1 MDFSTMGALAEIV
14 SAVGVIVSL
23 IYVAAQVRQNTRAV
37 RRATHHALV
46 TTRLDYVALV
56 AADPELA
63 RLVRLGS
70 ADYGRLDQD
79 ERHRFG
85 LVMYYSFSAGENFY
99 YQYRQGALD
108 QEQWERWCA
117 TLQVY
122 FAQPGIRAWF
132 ETTPQ
137 QFTASFSAFLAAE
150 FQKGPPQRSKSR
162 S

>member
-1 MDFSTMGALAEIV
+1 MDFSTIGTLAEVV

-23 IYVAAQVRQNTRAV
+23 IYVAAQVRHNTRAV
-37 RRATHHALV
+37 RSATHHALV

-56 AADPELA
+56 ADNPELS
-63 RLVRLGS
+63 RIVRVGS
-70 ADYGRLDQD
+70 EDYGGLDRD

-108 QEQWERWCA
+108 QEQWERWCE
-117 TLQVY
+117 TLRVY
-122 FAQPGIRAWF
+122 FAQPGIREWF

-137 QFTASFSAFLAAE
+137 QFTAFSFAAFLDAE
-150 FQKGPPQRSKSR
+150 FKRSR
-162 S
+162 

>member
-1 MDFSTMGALAEIV
+1 MDFSTMGTLAEVV

-23 IYVAAQVRQNTRAV
+23 IYVAAQVRHNTRAV
-37 RRATHHALV
+37 RSATHHALV

-56 AADPELA
+56 ADNPELS
-63 RLVRLGS
+63 RIVRVGS
-70 ADYGRLDQD
+70 EDYGRLDRD

-108 QEQWERWCA
+108 QEQWQRWCE
-117 TLQVY
+117 TLRVY
-122 FAQPGIRAWF
+122 FAQPGIREWF

-137 QFTASFSAFLAAE
+137 QFTASFAAFLDTE
-150 FQKGPPQRSKSR
+150 FKRSHAT
-162 S
+162 

>member
-1 MDFSTMGALAEIV
+1 MDFSTIGTLAEVV

-23 IYVAAQVRQNTRAV
+23 IYVAAQVRHNTRAV
-37 RRATHHALV
+37 RSATHHALV

-56 AADPELA
+56 ADNPELS
-63 RLVRLGS
+63 RIVRVGS
-70 ADYGRLDQD
+70 EDYGGLDRD

-108 QEQWERWCA
+108 QEQWERWCE
-117 TLQVY
+117 TLRVY
-122 FAQPGIRAWF
+122 FAQPGIREWF

-137 QFTASFSAFLAAE
+137 QFTASFAAFLDAE
-150 FQKGPPQRSKSR
+150 FKRSHVG
-162 S
+162 

>member
-1 MDFSTMGALAEIV
+1 MDFSTMGTLAEVV

-23 IYVAAQVRQNTRAV
+23 IYVAAQVRHNTRAV
-37 RRATHHALV
+37 RSATHHALV

-56 AADPELA
+56 ADNPELS
-63 RLVRLGS
+63 RIVRVGS
-70 ADYGRLDQD
+70 EDYGRLDQD

-108 QEQWERWCA
+108 QEQWQRWCE
-117 TLQVY
+117 TLRVY
-122 FAQPGIRAWF
+122 FAQPGIREWF

-137 QFTASFSAFLAAE
+137 QFTASFAAFLDAE
-150 FQKGPPQRSKSR
+150 FKRSQ
-162 S
+162 

>member
-1 MDFSTMGALAEIV
+1 MDFSTLGALAEIV
-14 SAVGVIVSL
+14 SAVGVIGSL
-23 IYVAAQVRQNTRAV
+23 IYVAAQVRHNTRAV
-37 RRATHHALV
+37 RSATHHALV
-46 TTRLDYVALV
+46 TTRLAYVALV

-63 RLVRLGS
+63 RIVRIGS
-70 ADYGRLDQD
+70 EDYGRLDQD

-108 QEQWERWCA
+108 QEQWERWGA
-117 TLQVY
+117 TLQGY

-137 QFTASFSAFLAAE
+137 QFTASFAALLDAE
-150 FQKGPPQRSKSR
+150 FKKGPPP
-162 S
+162 

>member
-1 MDFSTMGALAEIV
+1 MGTLAEVV

-23 IYVAAQVRQNTRAV
+23 IYVAAQVRHNTRAV
-37 RRATHHALV
+37 RSATHHALV

-56 AADPELA
+56 ADNPELS
-63 RLVRLGS
+63 RIVRVGS
-70 ADYGRLDQD
+70 EDYSRLDRD

-108 QEQWERWCA
+108 QEQWERWCE
-117 TLQVY
+117 TLRVY
-122 FAQPGIRAWF
+122 FAQPGIREWF

-137 QFTASFSAFLAAE
+137 QFTASFAAFLAAE
-150 FQKGPPQRSKSR
+150 FKRSHAG
-162 S
+162 

>member
-1 MDFSTMGALAEIV
+1 MDFSTIGTLAEVV

-23 IYVAAQVRQNTRAV
+23 IYVAAQVRHNTRAV
-37 RRATHHALV
+37 RSATHHALV

-56 AADPELA
+56 ADNPELS
-63 RLVRLGS
+63 RIVRVGS
-70 ADYGRLDQD
+70 EDYAGLDQD

-108 QEQWERWCA
+108 REQWERWCE
-117 TLQVY
+117 TLRVY
-122 FAQPGIRAWF
+122 FAQPGIREWF

-137 QFTASFSAFLAAE
+137 QFTASFAAFLAAE
-150 FQKGPPQRSKSR
+150 FKRSHVG
-162 S
+162 

>member
-1 MDFSTMGALAEIV
+1 MDFSTIGTLAEVV

-23 IYVAAQVRQNTRAV
+23 IYVAAQVRHNTRAV
-37 RRATHHALV
+37 RSATHHALV

-56 AADPELA
+56 ADNPELS
-63 RLVRLGS
+63 RIVRVGS
-70 ADYGRLDQD
+70 EDYGRLDQD

-99 YQYRQGALD
+99 YQHRQGALD
-108 QEQWERWCA
+108 REQWERWCE
-117 TLQVY
+117 TLRVY
-122 FAQPGIRAWF
+122 FAQPGIQEWF

-150 FQKGPPQRSKSR
+150 FKRSR
-162 S
+162 